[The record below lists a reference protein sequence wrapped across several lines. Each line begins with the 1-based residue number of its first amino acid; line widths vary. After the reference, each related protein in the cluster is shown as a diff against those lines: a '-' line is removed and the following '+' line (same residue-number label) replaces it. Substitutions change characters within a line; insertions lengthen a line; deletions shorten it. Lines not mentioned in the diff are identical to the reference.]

1 MLFRCS
7 ETNDHYADRI
17 SQWQRWFAWY
27 PVQIDTKDGHMVCAW
42 LQTVE
47 RIGEYHQGY
56 EGPYTIW
63 EYRYAQ

>member
-27 PVQIDTKDGHMVCAW
+27 PVQIDTKDGYNICAW
-42 LQTVE
+42 LQVVD
-47 RIGEYHQGY
+47 RRGELTFGY
-56 EGPYTIW
+56 DWRVARW
-63 EYRYAQ
+63 EYRHAR